1 MSSGP
6 APKFLQRYA
15 WVVLGLFLFAA
26 FAIWILNQA
35 GRSRVLDLASPN
47 AYWTANITGTTGDVA
62 QVWIW
67 TPGPTLLTNL
77 PVPSQLR
84 LNRREVLI
92 QVRSAG
98 NLALNLDV
106 DGGSRN
112 GSAHVRLDAG
122 KTNSAEFASTLGRIP
137 LLPLGAFTAGNLPP
151 AVPLGLYPV
160 YEHPWSTVFYRYDVM
175 TNLALGK

>member
-1 MSSGP
+1 M
-6 APKFLQRYA
+6 
-15 WVVLGLFLFAA
+15 LGLFLFAG

-35 GRSRVLDLASPN
+35 SRSRVLDLASPTP
-47 AYWTANITGTTGDVA
+47 YWTANITGTTGDVA

-67 TPGPTLLTNL
+67 TPGPTLLTHL

-106 DGGSRN
+106 DAGLRN

-122 KTNSAEFASTLGRIP
+122 KGYSAQFFSTLGRIP
-137 LLPLGAFTAGNLPP
+137 FLPLGGFTAGNIPP
-151 AVPLGLYPV
+151 AVPLGLHPV
-160 YEHPWSTVFYRYDVM
+160 YEHPWSLVYKRIDVM
-175 TNLALGK
+175 TNLTLGK

>member
-1 MSSGP
+1 M
-6 APKFLQRYA
+6 F
-15 WVVLGLFLFAA
+15 GLLVFAG
-26 FAIWILNQA
+26 FTIWILNQA

-47 AYWTANITGTTGDVA
+47 PYWTANITGTTGDVA

-106 DGGSRN
+106 DAGSRN
-112 GSAHVRLDAG
+112 GSAHMRLDAG
-122 KTNSAEFASTLGRIP
+122 KTNSAQFFSSLGRIP
-137 LLPLGAFTAGNLPP
+137 LVPWGGFSAGNLPP
-151 AVPLGLYPV
+151 SVPLGLYPV
-160 YEHPWSTVFYRYDVM
+160 YEHPLSPVYRRFDVM
-175 TNLALGK
+175 TNLTLGK